1 MVGFAVDATVVVAA
15 DVVAGAVDVVTGTV
29 VVAESA
35 VVVVAASVVV
45 GPIGPD
51 VVEAVSAVVVS
62 DAPVDVGS
70 VGPGV
75 VAAPLVVDSAAVVV
89 TSVAVDW
96 VGSVVGPGL
105 VVVEFESEPKIY
117 KT

>member
-1 MVGFAVDATVVVAA
+1 MVGFAVDATVVVTA
-15 DVVAGAVDVVTGTV
+15 DDVGGAVDVVTGTV
-29 VVAESA
+29 VVAES
-35 VVVVAASVVV
+35 VVVVVDAPV
-45 GPIGPD
+45 IGPD

-89 TSVAVDW
+89 TSVAVD
-96 VGSVVGPGL
+96 
-105 VVVEFESEPKIY
+105 
-117 KT
+117 